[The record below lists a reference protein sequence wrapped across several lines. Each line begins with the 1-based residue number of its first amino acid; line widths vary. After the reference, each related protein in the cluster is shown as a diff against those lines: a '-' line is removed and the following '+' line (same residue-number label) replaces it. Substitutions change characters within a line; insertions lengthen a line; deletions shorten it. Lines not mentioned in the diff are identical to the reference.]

1 MDGIANPIGA
11 APTASHRKR
20 AARVLQG
27 FRALS
32 RASSLA
38 VRRRRSVALPIW
50 ADELTGLANRRTF
63 RDCLAAALE
72 NGAPAVVMVDLDRF
86 KPVNDSLGHP
96 VGDALLCI
104 VAQRLRSAVR
114 EEDVVARLG
123 GDEFAVL
130 LRVGATA
137 ERLAERIVDLL
148 GRPYLVDGHLV
159 TISASVGVAAG
170 PRDGADATTLIRNAD
185 LALLDAKGAGRRTVR
200 VFRTALCERAQAR
213 VAMEAELRR
222 AIALRQL
229 EVHYQPQVNLGSG
242 RLVGFEALVRW
253 RHPERGLV
261 PPGEFIPLAEE
272 IGYIVPLGEWVLRA
286 ACQEAAGWEG
296 DLTVAVNVSALQLED
311 GARLL
316 RAVAAALEATGLPGA
331 RLEIEITESALARN
345 EGHAAQVLHALR
357 ALGVRVSMD
366 DFGNGY
372 SSLSQLR
379 SFPFDKLK
387 LDRSFVANLSESEEA
402 AALVRAIASLGAS
415 LGMTTTAEGVETDE
429 QAGLIRANGYTD
441 MQGYLISRPVQAGDV
456 PALIR
461 RLMRE
466 ELEEIR

>member
-1 MDGIANPIGA
+1 MDGIASPVGA
-11 APTASHRKR
+11 PQVASHRKR

-27 FRALS
+27 FRALARAPS
-32 RASSLA
+32 RA
-38 VRRRRSVALPIW
+38 VRRQRSIAVPVW

-63 RDCLAAALE
+63 RDCLAAALDS
-72 NGAPAVVMVDLDRF
+72 GDPAVVMIDLDRF

-114 EEDVVARLG
+114 EEDVGARLG

-130 LRVGATA
+130 LRAGATA
-137 ERLAERIVDLL
+137 ERLGERVIDLL
-148 GRPYLVDGHLV
+148 SRPYLVEGHLV
-159 TISASVGVAAG
+159 TISASVGVAVG
-170 PRDGADATTLIRNAD
+170 PRDGADAATLIRNAD
-185 LALLDAKGAGRRTVR
+185 LALLDAKAAGRRTVR

-213 VAMEAELRR
+213 IATEAELRR

-229 EVHYQPQVNLGSG
+229 EVYYQPQVNLGTG
-242 RLVGFEALVRW
+242 QLVGFEALVRW

-286 ACQEAAGWEG
+286 ACREAAGWDGE
-296 DLTVAVNVSALQLED
+296 LTVAVNVSALQLED

-316 RAVAAALEATGLPGA
+316 RTVAAALKDSGLPGA
-331 RLEIEITESALARN
+331 RLEVEITESALARN
-345 EGHAAQVLHALR
+345 KGHAAEVLHALR
-357 ALGVRVSMD
+357 AMGVRVSMD
-366 DFGNGY
+366 DFGTGY

-387 LDRSFVANLSESEEA
+387 LDRSFVANLAESEEA

-415 LGMTTTAEGVETDE
+415 LGMTTTAEGVETTD
-429 QAGLIRANGYTD
+429 QAGVIRANGYTD
-441 MQGYLISRPVQAGDV
+441 MQGYLISRPVGAGDV

-461 RLMRE
+461 RLTCGDSGRT
-466 ELEEIR
+466 L